1 MNTRPPG
8 YEPDELPNC
17 SIPRYNALKSFIIIT
32 QLHIAVKGVSA
43 DFLRV
48 VPRIPDNLPDAQ
60 QCKRDG
66 TEDHPDAHA
75 FPSGQVRIERAGAAE
90 QEDADEPCAL

>member
-1 MNTRPPG
+1 M
-8 YEPDELPNC
+8 L
-17 SIPRYNALKSFIIIT
+17 SKSFIIIT

-66 TEDHPDAHA
+66 AEDHPDAHGL
-75 FPSGQVRIERAGAAE
+75 FGRQVGIKRAGAAE
-90 QEDADEPCAL
+90 QEDADEPCAAVLL